1 MLRLKHDKKCKINLF
16 IKELLLNKNI
26 RKLIANVP
34 NILTISRLFLTFP
47 LIIFLE
53 INKTK
58 FVFALIILGGI
69 TDYFDGYFARKL
81 NLKTKFGAITD
92 PLSDKIFLLIPLIWL
107 SKMGIIPFWS
117 LAIILF
123 RELIISA
130 LRTTI
135 KDGLPASPLGK
146 YKTFSFFIALVI
158 FFQPFSKD
166 LLFNLG
172 ITFYWFGFILTL
184 VTFIDYL
191 RVKKNII

>member
-1 MLRLKHDKKCKINLF
+1 M
-16 IKELLLNKNI
+16 LNKNKNI
-26 RKLIANVP
+26 KQLIANIP

-53 INKTK
+53 INRPN

-69 TDYFDGYFARKL
+69 TDYFDGYFARKFKL
-81 NLKTKFGAITD
+81 TTKFGAIID
-92 PLSDKIFLLIPLIWL
+92 PLSDKIFLLIPLLWL

-130 LRTTI
+130 LRTTM
-135 KDGLPASPLGK
+135 KDGLPASQLGK
-146 YKTFSFFIALVI
+146 YKTFFFFIALVI
-158 FFQPFSKD
+158 FFQPFSKY

-172 ITFYWFGFILTL
+172 ITCYWLGFILTL
-184 VTFIDYL
+184 LTFIDYL
-191 RVKKNII
+191 RVKKNTI